1 MTGAEWFRNRI
12 QIILPKSEIVTYRDD
27 LENTFTIIIVGEGDT
42 VLIIGSPVVNTDV
55 REWLSE
61 RDILQE

>member
-1 MTGAEWFRNRI
+1 MTRAEWFRNRI